1 MAASTSWSRASRPGP
16 ARGRTCSCQG
26 APCTPTRTPATGRA
40 GCSWSTR
47 RAGRRSVSWRLPA
60 NRRPDRG
67 ITRAET
73 TGDSPSSR
81 PSTASR
87 YAKQERRRKGA
98 SEMIREKVVRY
109 GGPAAILGGVMHVL
123 AFVAV
128 YMIYFAFAEEAKG
141 TFFGQHAFIHIIDVA
156 MFALLAVG
164 SVGVYLS
171 QSGLLGRIAR
181 AGFFLT
187 LGGFGLSVIG
197 GLTII
202 VVGLAV
208 SDEATLG
215 VLDVVTHPLAQLLYT
230 LGSAIFGVALFRKGT
245 LPKIGALL
253 VAAGPIALFALFM
266 SGNQQAIVPIMASV
280 VATGL
285 GWAIL
290 GYAIRGTERSKRTS
304 ISLRPTNPAA

>member
-1 MAASTSWSRASRPGP
+1 MT
-16 ARGRTCSCQG
+16 
-26 APCTPTRTPATGRA
+26 
-40 GCSWSTR
+40 
-47 RAGRRSVSWRLPA
+47 
-60 NRRPDRG
+60 
-67 ITRAET
+67 
-73 TGDSPSSR
+73 
-81 PSTASR
+81 
-87 YAKQERRRKGA
+87 
-98 SEMIREKVVRY
+98 REKVVRY

-171 QSGLLGRIAR
+171 QSGRFGRIAK

-187 LGGFGLSVIG
+187 LAGFGLSVIG

-253 VAAGPIALFALFM
+253 VAAGPLALFALFM

-304 ISLRPTNPAA
+304 ISLRPTNAAA

>member
-1 MAASTSWSRASRPGP
+1 MT
-16 ARGRTCSCQG
+16 
-26 APCTPTRTPATGRA
+26 
-40 GCSWSTR
+40 
-47 RAGRRSVSWRLPA
+47 
-60 NRRPDRG
+60 
-67 ITRAET
+67 
-73 TGDSPSSR
+73 
-81 PSTASR
+81 
-87 YAKQERRRKGA
+87 
-98 SEMIREKVVRY
+98 REKMVGY

-128 YMIYFAFAEEAKG
+128 YMIYFAFAEEAEG
-141 TFFGQHAFIHIIDVA
+141 TFLGQHAFIHMIDVT

-171 QSGLLGRIAR
+171 QSGLLGRIAK

-187 LGGFGLSVIG
+187 LAGFGLSVIG

-230 LGSAIFGVALFRKGT
+230 LGSAVFGVALFRKGT
-245 LPKIGALL
+245 LPKLGALL
-253 VAAGPIALFALFM
+253 VAVGPLALFVLFM

-290 GYAIRGTERSKRTS
+290 GYAIRGQERTRRASIPLRT
-304 ISLRPTNPAA
+304 TNPAA